1 MILDFNNGLNS
12 FTNIYAYFSP
22 RSTYKPKT
30 LNPKQYEDLFG
41 MLKGHKGELP
51 VMKFKEDQISW
62 KDEEG
67 NTLLHLA
74 AWRGEVNTARCIFN
88 SIKARK
94 LTSVQNKKGV
104 SPLAMA
110 IISGQVVDQRN

>member
-1 MILDFNNGLNS
+1 
-12 FTNIYAYFSP
+12 
-22 RSTYKPKT
+22 
-30 LNPKQYEDLFG
+30 

-74 AWRGEVNTARCIFN
+74 AWRGEVNSARCIFN

-110 IISGQVVDQRN
+110 IISGQVIKIKNIFMESQLFMYNFIVVEMQIHF